1 MGIKVGTMVSQLH
14 EGLIISAGIPQVQKT
29 GIIVGGSIF
38 IAVFFGF
45 VLG

>member
-1 MGIKVGTMVSQLH
+1 MVSQLH
-14 EGLIISAGIPQVQKT
+14 EGLIISAGITQAQKV

-38 IAVFFGF
+38 TAVFLGS